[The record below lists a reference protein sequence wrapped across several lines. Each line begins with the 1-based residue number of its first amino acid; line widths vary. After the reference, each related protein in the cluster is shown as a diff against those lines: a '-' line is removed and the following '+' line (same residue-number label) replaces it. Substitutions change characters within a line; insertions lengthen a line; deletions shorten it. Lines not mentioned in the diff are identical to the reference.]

1 MWVTAP
7 GGDTGMK
14 MSDTQTNT
22 NVSVDPA
29 YLKMLEDSWKKQQ
42 AQPDLQ
48 QQLNEQF
55 AKVNERLDQLERGQ
69 RDLRQHINRETRE
82 ARSDLA
88 GQNDTM
94 LRMLQ
99 FVRLPPV
106 ANTLTDTGAAFP
118 ARERDFHDRSIF
130 AQ

>member
-1 MWVTAP
+1 
-7 GGDTGMK
+7 MK
-14 MSDTQTNT
+14 QLIKLSDTQTNT

-69 RDLRQHINRETRE
+69 RDLRQHINRETRVYGPVE
-82 ARSDLA
+82 NFTD

-106 ANTLTDTGAAFP
+106 ANTLTDIGAAFH

>member
-1 MWVTAP
+1 MLI
-7 GGDTGMK
+7 K
-14 MSDTQTNT
+14 SDVQPNA

-55 AKVNERLDQLERGQ
+55 AKVNERLDQLER
-69 RDLRQHINRETRE
+69 DN
-82 ARSDLA
+82 
-88 GQNDTM
+88 
-94 LRMLQ
+94 
-99 FVRLPPV
+99 F
-106 ANTLTDTGAAFP
+106 GAAFH

>member
-1 MWVTAP
+1 
-7 GGDTGMK
+7 MK
-14 MSDTQTNT
+14 LYRETHKQKQKIYQQTNT

-106 ANTLTDTGAAFP
+106 ANTLIDSTTAASCS
-118 ARERDFHDRSIF
+118 AASARSIF